1 MQSDSRI
8 KSITVSGRGASSN
21 SMDISTDLI
30 KMKHCI
36 SVECEDI
43 TNEVDSKDFFSK
55 AQYFINDMVK

>member
-1 MQSDSRI
+1 M
-8 KSITVSGRGASSN
+8 SGRGASSN

-43 TNEVDSKDFFSK
+43 TNEVNSNDFFSK
-55 AQYFINDMVK
+55 AQNIINDMVK